1 MKHSVRM
8 PDVRFVQ
15 KMKKATVNRQPLAP
29 SLKSNVVSS
38 RWTDDTFT
46 LTTNESSILL
56 LRNFQIGITIA
67 FQIYTKVGILTDT
80 PSHTR
85 FPCP

>member
-1 MKHSVRM
+1 MKHTM
-8 PDVRFVQ
+8 FVSC
-15 KMKKATVNRQPLAP
+15 KKKKATVVNRQPLAP

-46 LTTNESSILL
+46 LPTNESSILL

-67 FQIYTKVGILTDT
+67 FKIYAKVGILTHT
-80 PSHTR
+80 HTR
-85 FPCP
+85 LPCP